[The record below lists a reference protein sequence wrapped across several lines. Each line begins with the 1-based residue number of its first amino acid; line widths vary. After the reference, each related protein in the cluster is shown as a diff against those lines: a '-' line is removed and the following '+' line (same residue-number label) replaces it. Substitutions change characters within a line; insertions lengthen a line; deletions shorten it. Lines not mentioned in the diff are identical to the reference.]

1 MNMKVV
7 LANTA
12 PSGLRAWGLIIAL
25 ALVIVI
31 GLRTWDSY
39 KRRRYRER
47 VEARAFR
54 DAMNRI
60 SRPAVTTASG
70 GSLSVVEDSSKGFTG
85 TTRPATVAGKNFAQ
99 RQEDA
104 LKLLVKKPGLRTFQ
118 VANELGI
125 TGQRASDVLTHL
137 KGRGM
142 AWKDGHRWYAGRDR
156 EKGAA

>member
-1 MNMKVV
+1 MHYEV
-7 LANTA
+7 ASTA
-12 PSGLRAWGLIIAL
+12 GLRAWGLIIAL
-25 ALVIVI
+25 GLVLFI

-39 KRRRYRER
+39 RTRRARESR
-47 VEARAFR
+47 EAAAFR
-54 DAMNRI
+54 DAMNRVN
-60 SRPAVTTASG
+60 RRATTRTSG
-70 GSLSVVEDSSKGFTG
+70 GTVSVVEDSSPGFTG

-104 LKLLVKKPGLRTFQ
+104 LRLLVKQPGLRTFQ

-142 AWKDGHRWYAGRDR
+142 AWKEGHRWYAGRDR